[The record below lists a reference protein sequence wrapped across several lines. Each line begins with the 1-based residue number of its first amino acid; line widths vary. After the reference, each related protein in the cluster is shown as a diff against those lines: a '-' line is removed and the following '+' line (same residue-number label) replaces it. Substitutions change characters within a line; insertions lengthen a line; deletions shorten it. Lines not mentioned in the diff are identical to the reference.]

1 MKNNQLPKLEQNNE
15 DNGIYKYSKYTGKHI
30 VPCCF
35 RYYLFFKKKYCYEM
49 DEFNLCNSTLCLHL
63 IGCFLLLVHA

>member
-15 DNGIYKYSKYTGKHI
+15 DNGIYKYSKYTGKHM

-35 RYYLFFKKKYCYEM
+35 RYYLFLKKNIVMKWT
-49 DEFNLCNSTLCLHL
+49 NLIYVILHCVY
-63 IGCFLLLVHA
+63 I

>member
-35 RYYLFFKKKYCYEM
+35 RYYLFLKKNIVMKWT
-49 DEFNLCNSTLCLHL
+49 NLIYVILHCAY
-63 IGCFLLLVHA
+63 I

>member
-1 MKNNQLPKLEQNNE
+1 MKNNQLPKLEQNNK

-35 RYYLFFKKKYCYEM
+35 RYYLFLKKKYCYEM
-49 DEFNLCNSTLCLHL
+49 DEFNLCNSTLCLHS

>member
-35 RYYLFFKKKYCYEM
+35 RYYLFLKKK
-49 DEFNLCNSTLCLHL
+49 
-63 IGCFLLLVHA
+63 ILL